1 MIKIVSGVY
10 GYQDKNGI
18 VKAKTSDDAPFALE
32 KSQEKRLVDLGVAVY
47 VDKVAEEMA
56 EDDVPV
62 FDENTNANELRKI
75 AKSMDIAFPVGTT
88 KKEMVEILREHT
100 EENAVDDDLEMPS
113 IDVVLE

>member
-1 MIKIVSGVY
+1 MIKIVSGTY

-18 VKAKTSDDAPFALE
+18 VKAKTPDDAPFSLE

-47 VDKVAEEMA
+47 VDQEPDQV

-100 EENAVDDDLEMPS
+100 EETAIDDDLEMPN

>member
-56 EDDVPV
+56 EDDVPA
-62 FDENTNANELRKI
+62 FDENTNANELRRI

-88 KKEMVEILREHT
+88 KKEMVEILREHI
-100 EENAVDDDLEMPS
+100 EENAVDDDLKMPD

>member
-1 MIKIVSGVY
+1 MIKIVSGTY

-18 VKAKTSDDAPFALE
+18 VKAKTPDDAPFSLE

-47 VDKVAEEMA
+47 VDQEPDQV

-88 KKEMVEILREHT
+88 KKEMVKILREHT
-100 EENAVDDDLEMPS
+100 EETAIDDDLEMPD

>member
-1 MIKIVSGVY
+1 MIKIVSGTY

-18 VKAKTSDDAPFALE
+18 VKAKTPDDAPFSLE

-47 VDKVAEEMA
+47 VDQEPDQV
-56 EDDVPV
+56 EDDNMPA

-88 KKEMVEILREHT
+88 KKEMVEILREHM
-100 EENAVDDDLEMPS
+100 EDSVVDDDLEMPG